1 VTNWKEAIEQ
11 AKAMSVEQ
19 IQEQGQA
26 LREYVLA
33 NYDLREVNKLR
44 MARL

>member
-1 VTNWKEAIEQ
+1 
-11 AKAMSVEQ
+11 MSVEQ
-19 IQEQGQA
+19 IQEEGQA

-44 MARL
+44 MSRL